1 MLQLSSQLSLWSSQN
16 SAQTQSSLQTATRRV
31 LLKQNMVWHA
41 AFQRQR
47 PGNIQLF
54 PASAGWDRAKL
65 ETHSRPGYCFFPAL
79 SPRLLSCCHLTRRK
93 LQVTCSLSSL
103 TCSYFRLIL
112 PRTVCWPPRQKQIS
126 QYQFLHH
133 LLLLH
138 KSYLKTWYVCMIIY
152 FAHLFFPII
161 VPRGSGIVPS
171 KQKAF
176 KQYLLN
182 DLCKNYCLI

>member
-1 MLQLSSQLSLWSSQN
+1 MLQLPLNCLWSSQN
-16 SAQTQSSLQTATRRV
+16 STQTQSSLQTATRRV
-31 LLKQNMVWHA
+31 PLKQDMVWQV

-47 PGNIQLF
+47 LGNIQLF

-79 SPRLLSCCHLTRRK
+79 SPRLLFCCHLTRRE

-112 PRTVCWPPRQKQIS
+112 PRTDCWPLWQNQIS

-133 LLLLH
+133 PYF
-138 KSYLKTWYVCMIIY
+138 SIRATLKFYV
-152 FAHLFFPII
+152 FVWLFLPSIFPII
-161 VPRGSGIVPS
+161 VPRGPGTVPS

-182 DLCKNYCLI
+182 DLCRNYCLT